1 MSLDAREGEAKQRRS
16 LLVVIA
22 TCLGSLALVALL
34 TYGLI
39 QKAPDTSIAE
49 SLARG
54 EPTPA
59 PSFDLE
65 VLDQGSPPAQLR
77 PRLERATGNGQIAL
91 EELRGVPTVVNFWAS
106 WCTPC
111 RQEARLLQETWER
124 VGKDGVLFLG
134 INMQDAR
141 SDARAFIDEFEIDY
155 PSVREPARETGV
167 AYGATGIPETYFL
180 TADGRVAG
188 RHVGPIEPDELRAG
202 IRAARSGRVLGA
214 QENAPK
220 PELRLVPVKPKR
232 EQPDGQDDESPK
244 R

>member
-1 MSLDAREGEAKQRRS
+1 MSLGGREGEARQRRS

-22 TCLGSLALVALL
+22 SCLGSLALVALL

-39 QKAPDTSIAE
+39 QKAPNTSIAE

-59 PSFDLE
+59 PNFDLE
-65 VLDQGSPPAQLR
+65 VLEWGSPPPPLR
-77 PRLERATGNGQIAL
+77 SRLDRAAGDGQIAL
-91 EELRGVPTVVNFWAS
+91 EELRGAPTVVNFWAS

-111 RQEARLLQETWER
+111 RQEARLLQETWKR
-124 VGKDGVLFLG
+124 VGEDGVLFLG
-134 INMQDAR
+134 INMEDAR
-141 SDARAFIDEFEIDY
+141 SDARAFLDEFEIDY
-155 PSVREPARETGV
+155 PSVREPGRETGR

-188 RHVGPIEPDELRAG
+188 RHVGPIEVEELRAG
-202 IRAARSGRVLGA
+202 IGAARTGRVLGA
-214 QENAPK
+214 QENAPQ
-220 PELRLVPVKPKR
+220 PELRLVPVEPKR
-232 EQPDGQDDESPK
+232 ERPDGRDDEPST